1 MQVRLLSRCGIF
13 GRINTRVR
21 HDPFGGSRVSRRCVG
36 LLALLVVFGTSAPAQ
51 ANFLRRLFRQPGE
64 LDRLNRRLHGKMLDF
79 TFNHGTDNRQY
90 SDALCEK
97 RDLYVY
103 LPPGYDPKLHYPLT
117 IFLHG
122 IGQDE
127 KNFLE
132 FAELFDRAMACGTL
146 TPTIIACPDG
156 SIKGRPALLNAGSFF
171 VNSRAGRFEDYTMQ
185 DVWGFVHRTFS
196 IRPEREAHLLV
207 GGSMGGFGAYN
218 LGIKYREQ
226 VAGVGAI
233 FPPLNLRY
241 VDCHGRYFADF
252 DPCCFGWRT
261 RIRPLS
267 PVARYAGGLI
277 KIPQKRMVWPLFGRD
292 PQAIDKIAQDNP
304 VEMLDLYGVQP
315 GELQMFVAY
324 VGNDAFNIDA
334 QVESFLYI
342 ARGKGLTVS
351 SVYMPEGR
359 HNTESAKK
367 LVPSM
372 LAWLGPRIAPYAPK

>member
-1 MQVRLLSRCGIF
+1 VF
-13 GRINTRVR
+13 
-21 HDPFGGSRVSRRCVG
+21 RRGVG
-36 LLALLVVFGTSAPAQ
+36 LLALLVVFATSTPAQ

-64 LDRLNRRLHGKMLDF
+64 LDRLNRRLHGKILDF

-90 SDALCEK
+90 SEALCEK

-103 LPPGYDPKLHYPLT
+103 LPPGYDPKLQYPLT

-146 TPTIIACPDG
+146 TPTIVACPDG

-171 VNSRAGRFEDYTMQ
+171 VNSKAGRFEDYTMQ
-185 DVWGFVHRTFS
+185 DVWGFVHRTFP

-241 VDCHGRYFADF
+241 LDCHGRYFGNF
-252 DPCCFGWRT
+252 DPSCFGWRT
-261 RIRPLS
+261 RIQPFAPIGRYYGVITIRQRRLIDPLYGRS
-267 PVARYAGGLI
+267 RDALDHIARE
-277 KIPQKRMVWPLFGRD
+277 
-292 PQAIDKIAQDNP
+292 NP
-304 VEMLDLYGVQP
+304 VEMLETYDVKP

-324 VGNDAFNIDA
+324 VGRDEFNLDA
-334 QVESFLYI
+334 QIESFLYI
-342 ARGKGLTVS
+342 ARGRGLTVS
-351 SVYMPEGR
+351 SAFMPEG
-359 HNTESAKK
+359 HHTVAWAKK
-367 LVPSM
+367 LTPN
-372 LAWLGPRIAPYAPK
+372 LIAWMATQLEGHGPIEIKSSPAPAKAP